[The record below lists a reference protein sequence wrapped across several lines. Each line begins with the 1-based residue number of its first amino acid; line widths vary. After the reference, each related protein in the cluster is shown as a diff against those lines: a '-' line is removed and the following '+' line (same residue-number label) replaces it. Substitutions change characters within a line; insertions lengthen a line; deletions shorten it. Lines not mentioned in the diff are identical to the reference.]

1 LFTGASENGAPIFLR
16 TERKME
22 KTKAGRAP
30 KSRRKLIRTLLA
42 KIEKEFKSKETKATL
57 ADFIRLTQLERELE
71 DEEQPREII
80 ITWSEP
86 TENPSAE
93 R

>member
-1 LFTGASENGAPIFLR
+1 
-16 TERKME
+16 ME
-22 KTKAGRAP
+22 HKKPARRP
-30 KSRRKLIRTLLA
+30 KSRRRLIRTLLSR
-42 KIEKEFKSKETKATL
+42 IEKELKDKTKETKATL

-71 DEEQPREII
+71 EDEQPGEII

-86 TENPSAE
+86 PEKQRVE